1 MTTSDPVRYA
11 TSPRG
16 HGRSRARLTYVA
28 FELSRAGLSVDD
40 LIAETVAAVEESDEI
55 SADGLVIAEPTW
67 FPAADAS
74 PEEAR
79 RWLDEFSGWAL
90 ADDEDED
97 FEGADY

>member
-1 MTTSDPVRYA
+1 MTNSEPAPYLTW
-11 TSPRG
+11 PRG
-16 HGRSRARLTYVA
+16 HGRSRALLTHEA

-40 LIAETVAAVEESDEI
+40 FIAGAVAAANPDEI
-55 SADGLVIAEPTW
+55 SAAGLVIAEPTW
-67 FPAADAS
+67 FPAEDAS

-97 FEGADY
+97 LEGDDY